1 MYIYIQIYWNLLNPW
16 VPEWST
22 SLKGHRCQAI
32 NLKAAGSNSVV
43 SLDVMCC
50 ISRQNTKFKFSQSTQ
65 LQLVQAGVGG
75 GGVIS
80 TCDGLMSHPDAG
92 GGGGNDSHLLS
103 STENRDKPSWL
114 GRKISLFSGREP
126 ILCMNVTCVS
136 VSVFLHT
143 NFLFLVWC
151 HFGEMH
157 CHMKWKGSCPFYNE
171 STLFTSTLV
180 WT

>member
-75 GGVIS
+75 GGIS

-92 GGGGNDSHLLS
+92 GGGAMTLICLAQQKIEISPHDLGERFHFWVAENQYFAWMLLV
-103 STENRDKPSWL
+103 
-114 GRKISLFSGREP
+114 
-126 ILCMNVTCVS
+126 CQ
-136 VSVFLHT
+136 
-143 NFLFLVWC
+143 
-151 HFGEMH
+151 
-157 CHMKWKGSCPFYNE
+157 
-171 STLFTSTLV
+171 
-180 WT
+180 

>member
-50 ISRQNTKFKFSQSTQ
+50 ISRQNTKFKFPQSTQ

-92 GGGGNDSHLLS
+92 GGGGQWLS
-103 STENRDKPSWL
+103 SA
-114 GRKISLFSGREP
+114 
-126 ILCMNVTCVS
+126 
-136 VSVFLHT
+136 
-143 NFLFLVWC
+143 
-151 HFGEMH
+151 
-157 CHMKWKGSCPFYNE
+157 
-171 STLFTSTLV
+171 
-180 WT
+180 

>member
-50 ISRQNTKFKFSQSTQ
+50 ISRQNTKFKFPQSTQ

-75 GGVIS
+75 GG
-80 TCDGLMSHPDAG
+80 GLSVPVMVWCPIQMQVG
-92 GGGGNDSHLLS
+92 GGAMTFICLAQQKIEISPHDLGERFHFWVAENQYFAWMLLV
-103 STENRDKPSWL
+103 
-114 GRKISLFSGREP
+114 
-126 ILCMNVTCVS
+126 CQ
-136 VSVFLHT
+136 
-143 NFLFLVWC
+143 
-151 HFGEMH
+151 
-157 CHMKWKGSCPFYNE
+157 
-171 STLFTSTLV
+171 
-180 WT
+180 

>member
-1 MYIYIQIYWNLLNPW
+1 MYMYIQIYWNLLNPW

-75 GGVIS
+75 YQYLWWSDVPSRCRWGGAMTLICLAQQKIEIS
-80 TCDGLMSHPDAG
+80 PHDLGERFHFWVAENQYFAWM
-92 GGGGNDSHLLS
+92 LLV
-103 STENRDKPSWL
+103 
-114 GRKISLFSGREP
+114 
-126 ILCMNVTCVS
+126 CQ
-136 VSVFLHT
+136 
-143 NFLFLVWC
+143 
-151 HFGEMH
+151 
-157 CHMKWKGSCPFYNE
+157 
-171 STLFTSTLV
+171 
-180 WT
+180 

>member
-1 MYIYIQIYWNLLNPW
+1 MLCVAFLDRTLNLNFLSPPSYNW
-16 VPEWST
+16 YKLGW
-22 SLKGHRCQAI
+22 
-32 NLKAAGSNSVV
+32 
-43 SLDVMCC
+43 
-50 ISRQNTKFKFSQSTQ
+50 
-65 LQLVQAGVGG
+65 GG

-80 TCDGLMSHPDAG
+80 TCDGLMSHPDAGG

-114 GRKISLFSGREP
+114 GRKISLLSGREP

-157 CHMKWKGSCPFYNE
+157 CHMIWKGSCPFYNE

>member
-50 ISRQNTKFKFSQSTQ
+50 ISRQNTKFKFPQSTQ

-75 GGVIS
+75 GGYQYLWWSDVPS
-80 TCDGLMSHPDAG
+80 RCRWG
-92 GGGGNDSHLLS
+92 GGAMTLICLAQQKIEISPHDLGERFHFWVAENQYFAWMLLV
-103 STENRDKPSWL
+103 
-114 GRKISLFSGREP
+114 
-126 ILCMNVTCVS
+126 CQ
-136 VSVFLHT
+136 
-143 NFLFLVWC
+143 
-151 HFGEMH
+151 
-157 CHMKWKGSCPFYNE
+157 
-171 STLFTSTLV
+171 
-180 WT
+180 